1 MFRYVSEIS
10 DRYLFHWS
18 IKSTLQSTGRRQ
30 KIATLKKSYFYNYL
44 SLPGS
49 GTALLV
55 EGWSSNCSH
64 SIYHK
69 TQWRRSE
76 RAQKTKDLF
85 CLAGLGNCK
94 LHNFSPPASGPAA
107 DRKIAWLHSMMF
119 FGRPH
124 LAADINEQQAACPPW
139 TPCISLASD
148 MHTAAQILPSAVAI
162 YSISA

>member
-1 MFRYVSEIS
+1 MQKVPNS
-10 DRYLFHWS
+10 
-18 IKSTLQSTGRRQ
+18 RRSVQ
-30 KIATLKKSYFYNYL
+30 FSNFNATLKKSYFYNYL

-55 EGWSSNCSH
+55 EGWSSNSSH

-76 RAQKTKDLF
+76 RARTKDKRSFLPGWAGKLQIAQLF
-85 CLAGLGNCK
+85 SAGLRPRCRSK
-94 LHNFSPPASGPAA
+94 
-107 DRKIAWLHSMMF
+107 DRVVALNDVLF

-148 MHTAAQILPSAVAI
+148 MHTAAQNLPSAAAI